1 MTQYTIHAYTTETA
15 SQHVVE
21 RQAELDNQ
29 DWNREMSRLQA
40 QGEGIRLN
48 DAHWSVITYL
58 REHYVDEGLPRH
70 ARVLAN
76 ELAARYS
83 PLGGSKYLRLLFPGG
98 PVTQG
103 SRLANLRTPAD
114 ATDRAFGHSY

>member
-1 MTQYTIHAYTTETA
+1 MAQYTINAYTTETS
-15 SQHVVE
+15 SQYTDL

-29 DWNREMSRLQA
+29 HWNRERSRLLA
-40 QGEGIRLN
+40 EGEGIRLN
-48 DAHWSVITYL
+48 DGHWSVISYL
-58 REHYVDEGLPRH
+58 RTRYADAGLPRH
-70 ARVLAN
+70 ARYLAN
-76 ELAARYS
+76 ELSTRYS
-83 PLGGSKYLRLLFPGG
+83 PLGGSKYLRHLFPGG